1 MFVLVKKK
9 IDKSYSLPV
18 QNDHE
23 PPLGVCQFDY
33 LAKYAYFAS
42 KMS

>member
-1 MFVLVKKK
+1 VLMFVLVNKE

-23 PPLGVCQFDY
+23 PPMIANMQYIFGH
-33 LAKYAYFAS
+33 AEK
-42 KMS
+42 